1 MYMYLCTCKSYME
14 TRLALTLSPL
24 PPPAKKNP
32 RQDLAHLTLSNTVPL
47 LEGEA
52 GMFRTGSEGC
62 LPEAVERTEVRG
74 LNNK

>member
-1 MYMYLCTCKSYME
+1 ME

-74 LNNK
+74 LNNE